1 MSDIEASED
10 EFSWNATVTLQETE
24 VVVPLKKS
32 VIQQE
37 IEDQI
42 SIKGSHRKAIL
53 RSTVKKFSVGLKK
66 GVEKLNGDA
75 LKEFQWNAFILL
87 IDDVIANQHL
97 AMRND
102 PALIEKAL
110 SDPRL
115 VSPEK

>member
-1 MSDIEASED
+1 MSDIETNED
-10 EFSWNATVTLQETE
+10 EFSWDVTVTLQGVE
-24 VVVPLKKS
+24 VVVPLKQS

-37 IEDQI
+37 VEDQI

-66 GVEKLNGDA
+66 GVEKLSGDA

-97 AMRND
+97 AMRDD
-102 PALIEKAL
+102 PTLVVKAL
-110 SDPRL
+110 ADPRL
-115 VSPEK
+115 AAPKK

>member
-1 MSDIEASED
+1 MSDIETNDD
-10 EFSWNATVTLQETE
+10 EFSWDTTVTLQGIE

-37 IEDQI
+37 IDDQV

-53 RSTVKKFSVGLKK
+53 RSTIKKFSMGSKK
-66 GVEKLNGDA
+66 GVENLNGDA

-87 IDDVIANQHL
+87 IDDVIANQHM

-102 PALIEKAL
+102 PALVEKAL

-115 VSPEK
+115 VWPEK

>member
-1 MSDIEASED
+1 MSDVDTNED
-10 EFSWNATVTLQETE
+10 EFSWDATVTIQGTE

-37 IEDQI
+37 IDDQI

-53 RSTVKKFSVGLKK
+53 RSTIKKFSMGLKK
-66 GVEKLNGDA
+66 GVENLKGDS

-87 IDDVIANQHL
+87 IDEVIANQHL

-102 PALIEKAL
+102 PSLIEKAL

-115 VSPEK
+115 VSPE